1 MASTNPWQG
10 SVLHLHVAPAAGAA
24 MQARDALELIAGQG
38 IVGDRYKDGIGFY
51 SDKPEEGRQITLF
64 EQEALDALKRD
75 HGIDFAPH
83 EHRRNVTTA
92 GVPLTHLVGRRVRI
106 GAALVEATRLS
117 VPCQRLVDLTGK
129 KVFKPLINRSG
140 LNCRILTGG
149 TIRPGDAVEPA

>member
-1 MASTNPWQG
+1 MLPTTDWRGVIAD
-10 SVLHLHVAPAAGAA
+10 LHVAPGAGAP
-24 MQARDALELIAGQG
+24 MQARDALELVAGQG

-83 EHRRNVTTA
+83 EHRRNVTTV
-92 GVPLTHLVGRRVRI
+92 GVPLTHLVGKRFRI

-140 LNCRILTGG
+140 LNCRILEGG

>member
-1 MASTNPWQG
+1 MLPTTGWRGVVAD
-10 SVLHLHVAPAAGAA
+10 LHVAPGAGEP
-24 MQARDALELIAGQG
+24 MQARDALELVAGQG

-83 EHRRNVTTA
+83 EHRRNVTTV
-92 GVPLTHLVGRRVRI
+92 GVPLTHLVGKRFRI

-140 LNCRILTGG
+140 LNCRILEGG
-149 TIRPGDAVEPA
+149 TIRRGDVVAPA

>member
-1 MASTNPWQG
+1 MTNSITWRG
-10 SVLHLHVAPAAGAA
+10 LVTHLHRAPGAGVA
-24 MQARDALELIAGQG
+24 MEARDALELVAGQG

-51 SDKPEEGRQITLF
+51 SDKPEEGRQVTLF

-75 HGIDFAPH
+75 HGIDFTPH
-83 EHRRNVTTA
+83 EHRRNVTTS
-92 GVPLTHLVGRRVRI
+92 GVPLTHLVGKRFRI

-140 LNCRILTGG
+140 LNCRILQGG

>member
-1 MASTNPWQG
+1 MARYSWRG
-10 SVLHLHVAPAAGAA
+10 EVLHLHVAPTAGAA
-24 MQARDALELIAGQG
+24 MQARDALELVAGQG
-38 IVGDRYKDGIGFY
+38 VIGDRYKDGIGFY

-75 HGIDFAPH
+75 HGIDFAPA

-92 GVPLTHLVGRRVRI
+92 GVPLTHLVGKRFRI

-140 LNCRILTGG
+140 LNCRILEGG
-149 TIRPGDAVEPA
+149 TIRPGDAVEPT